1 MNQQPRAT
9 TWIVAAAAVLPL
21 ALIAALLVFVT
32 VIDNCEQTDTGTAGR
47 VDLSLVP
54 AGPIGVMGWKGEQ
67 LRNAAY
73 IMNAAVDLGLSRR
86 DQTIGVMTAMGES
99 SLIVIDHGDA
109 AGPDSRGL
117 FQQRGQ
123 GWGTYECR
131 MNPTCSSQSFF
142 RALMKVSGR
151 DSMQPTIVAHTVQ
164 INADPNHYT
173 KFWPDAEKVVAA
185 LAGAIAA
192 PAADAASFNLSNAFE
207 KTTAKS
213 LTVMTYNLLGSRL
226 YKVKWPTRSTYVS
239 RLIRSADPDV
249 IGFQENFSYHG
260 SRGQARVLNLP
271 GYSWVYPDFRVAIA
285 YKSTVGQVVDQGII
299 RLGTQGVYGSNH
311 NRFAVWA
318 KMNTAAGGLLLLNV
332 HTENGNRDGAARAR
346 SHAYDLLLAAL
357 AKINP
362 GNQLPTVMTGDFNA
376 SSRETRP
383 VYRDHLVKLGGAGFI
398 DSARQAPNSTKVP
411 GVKSYNGFGYRI
423 GGKFYTDAIRTGS
436 TSTHID
442 YIWTAGNVRASGW
455 RIALPAVTWRTVK
468 GHRVPFASEI
478 GSDHWPVVA
487 RVEQGQSAAA
497 SSSGEVA
504 VDDPCSPENGGW
516 SGVPGDWSATISYAL
531 SKVGVYPYSWG
542 GGGLNGPTY
551 GTGRGAG
558 IRGFDCSS
566 FVRFVV
572 YQTTRKE
579 LPRDSRS
586 QAAFLQSKGFVT
598 RTKDPGVLRAG
609 DIVFF
614 SHGSALQSIYHVAL
628 VTKDGWIVEEPGMGR
643 SVQHNPISR
652 RMPYDIWG
660 YARFSVSQL
669 S

>member
-1 MNQQPRAT
+1 MSQQQKT
-9 TWIVAAAAVLPL
+9 TVGVAIAAALLPL

-32 VIDNCEQTDTGTAGR
+32 VLDDCEQTDTGMAGR
-47 VDLSLVP
+47 VDLSLIP
-54 AGPIGVMGWKGEQ
+54 DGPIGVMGWKGVQ

-73 IMNAAVDLGLSRR
+73 IMNAAVELGLSRR

-123 GWGTYECR
+123 GWGTYQCR
-131 MNPTCSSQSFF
+131 MDPTCSAQSFF
-142 RALMKVSGR
+142 RALMKVSSR
-151 DSMQPTIVAHTVQ
+151 EAMQPTIVAHTVQ

-192 PAADAASFNLSNAFE
+192 PAADSASLNLSNAFDR
-207 KTTAKS
+207 TTSKS

-226 YKVKWPTRSTYVS
+226 YKVKWPTRSKYVT

-249 IGFQENFSYHG
+249 IGFQENHSYG
-260 SRGQARVLNLP
+260 KGGQARLLDLP
-271 GYSWVYPDFRVAIA
+271 GYSWVYRDHRDAIA
-285 YKSTVGQVVDQGII
+285 YRSTVGQVVDQGII
-299 RLGTQGVYGSNH
+299 RLGTIGVAGSHH

-318 KMNTAAGGLLLLNV
+318 KINTVAGGLLLVNA
-332 HTENGNRDGAARAR
+332 HTENGNGKGAARAR
-346 SHAYDLLLAAL
+346 SRAYDLLLAAL

-362 GNQLPTVMTGDFNA
+362 GNQLPTVLTGDFNA

-423 GGKFYTDAIRTGS
+423 SGKFYAGAIRTGA

-468 GHRVPFASEI
+468 GHRVAFAGEI

-487 RVEQGQSAAA
+487 RVEQGQSAIA
-497 SSSGEVA
+497 SSSGEAA
-504 VDDPCSPENGGW
+504 VEDPCAAQNSGW
-516 SGVPGDWSATISYAL
+516 SGVPGDWSDTISYAL
-531 SKVGVYPYSWG
+531 SKVGVYRYSWG
-542 GGGLNGPTY
+542 GGSLNGPTF

-586 QAAFLQSKGFVT
+586 QADFLQSKGFVT

-669 S
+669 P